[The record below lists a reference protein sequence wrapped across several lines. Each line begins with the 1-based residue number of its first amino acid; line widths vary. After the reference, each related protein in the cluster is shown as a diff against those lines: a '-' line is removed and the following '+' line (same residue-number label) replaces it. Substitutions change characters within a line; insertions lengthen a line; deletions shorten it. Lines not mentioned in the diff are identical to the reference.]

1 MDENYREIPGTN
13 PKQYLTDYV
22 AFTDRILPPIQD
34 PIQKIRS
41 PNRVLRRLGQGRLSS
56 DPQSE
61 LSPAAGPDPVWNN
74 ANCRNRRLFNDR
86 AVKKVAA
93 NTKPFLLQTY
103 RRDMGGGN
111 FVLMKDLSS
120 PILRPRPPLGRVPH
134 GLSAVLNASGLF
146 ARSSSPNARC
156 RVLTVVGL
164 ATELKHAMK
173 HLFEAGKLLL
183 LDMAS
188 TFFFLVL
195 YLLTH
200 NIILSVVLGMA
211 LGVAQIGWQFAR
223 KKPIDTMQWMSLFL
237 VLGSGTATLLTNDPR
252 FVMIKPS
259 VIYLIVGIVMLKPGW
274 MNRYLP
280 PVAIEMVPDIAFI
293 FGFVW
298 AGLMFFSA
306 GLNLI
311 VALNFS
317 VVTWSAF
324 MSIYGIVSKALLF
337 LIGYAT
343 MRTIG
348 VRRRRAQMVPAHS

>member
-1 MDENYREIPGTN
+1 
-13 PKQYLTDYV
+13 
-22 AFTDRILPPIQD
+22 
-34 PIQKIRS
+34 
-41 PNRVLRRLGQGRLSS
+41 
-56 DPQSE
+56 
-61 LSPAAGPDPVWNN
+61 
-74 ANCRNRRLFNDR
+74 
-86 AVKKVAA
+86 
-93 NTKPFLLQTY
+93 
-103 RRDMGGGN
+103 
-111 FVLMKDLSS
+111 
-120 PILRPRPPLGRVPH
+120 
-134 GLSAVLNASGLF
+134 
-146 ARSSSPNARC
+146 
-156 RVLTVVGL
+156 
-164 ATELKHAMK
+164 MK
-173 HLFEAGKLLL
+173 HLFESGKLLL

-200 NIILSVVLGMA
+200 NIVLSVILGMA
-211 LGVAQIGWQFAR
+211 LGVVQIGWQFTR
-223 KKPIDTMQWMSLFL
+223 RKPIDTMQWMSLFL
-237 VLGSGTATLLTNDPR
+237 VLGSGTATLITRDPR

-280 PVAIEMVPDIAFI
+280 PVAIELVPDIAFI

-324 MSIYGIVSKALLF
+324 MSVYAIVSKALLF

-348 VRRRRAQMVPAHS
+348 VRRRRALMVPAHPDALSHCAKFFGF